1 MKNKLL
7 NISAWRS
14 IWNRE
19 STILVLVVII
29 IIIIIII
36 NIIIIIIIVQ
46 MSMLKVKCKMEATFF
61 PWPAQFFSTLP
72 LAEVQ

>member
-36 NIIIIIIIVQ
+36 NIIIIVQ

-61 PWPAQFFSTLP
+61 PWPAQFFSTLS